1 MNTTFKIISLILGL
15 AILALWIVSIAGL
28 VYLTKFSYDSK
39 KIPNMPNND
48 GDEHF
53 RGIKITD
60 TQLTLAKITVT
71 LQWINLGL
79 SALLFFIGIGYSMS
93 GKI

>member
-1 MNTTFKIISLILGL
+1 
-15 AILALWIVSIAGL
+15 
-28 VYLTKFSYDSK
+28 
-39 KIPNMPNND
+39 MPNND

-79 SALLFFIGIGYSMS
+79 SALLFFIGIGYSMA